1 MFVTGSPAAQVINP
15 IDVSNC
21 VDCKPCDNGANS
33 QDCDGMRLLLK
44 YLSDCLD
51 SLNNVRNDVNCEA
64 VDKASETIF
73 TLMRN
78 TLNAIKYC
86 QQKETANGYSK
97 IIRADEVRC

>member
-1 MFVTGSPAAQVINP
+1 MFITGSPAAQVINS

-21 VDCKPCDNGANS
+21 VDCKTCDNGANS
-33 QDCDGMRLLLK
+33 QDYDGMRLLLK

-73 TLMRN
+73 VLIRN
-78 TLNAIKYC
+78 TLNAIKDY
-86 QQKETANGYSK
+86 QQKITSDY